1 MWKKVLIALVGVILV
16 VGSIV
21 YAKLG
26 QFQAMGEAAANMKPP
41 PEVVTAMTTT
51 RDSWR
56 QSMPAVGTLAAVQG
70 VTVSAEVGGR
80 VKTIQF
86 ESGAEVQAGDPL
98 LQLDTTTEAAQLRSA
113 EAAAGLAN
121 ANLARSRE
129 LGKQRL
135 VSKAEIDT
143 ARALAREAAAQVQI
157 AKSTLSLKTIRAP
170 FAGRLGLRQVNIG
183 EVLKSGDP
191 IVSLQ
196 TLDPIY
202 ANFSLPQQQ
211 LGQLAAGMSVQ
222 LRSDAVPGKQFEG
235 RINAISPEIDPLT
248 RNARV
253 QAQVANPDGKLNAGM
268 FVQLEVLKDE
278 QLPVLAIAA
287 SAILYAPYGNSV
299 FVIEQAQTK
308 DGQDGVPGL
317 SLRQQFVRLGQSRG
331 DFVQVLDGLKEGDQ
345 IVTSGAFKLR
355 AGMAVKIDNTLAP
368 KLELNPKPS
377 NS

>member
-26 QFQAMGEAAANMKPP
+26 QFKAMGEAAANMKPP

-211 LGQLAAGMSVQ
+211 LGQLAVGMSVQ
-222 LRSDAVPGKQFEG
+222 LRSDAVPGKQYEG

-331 DFVQVLDGLKEGDQ
+331 DYVQVLDGLKEGDQ

>member
-86 ESGAEVQAGDPL
+86 ESGAEVRAGDPL

>member
-211 LGQLAAGMSVQ
+211 LGQLAVGMSVQ

-235 RINAISPEIDPLT
+235 RINAISPEVDPLT

-331 DFVQVLDGLKEGDQ
+331 DYVQVLDGLKEGDQ

>member
-211 LGQLAAGMSVQ
+211 LGQLAVGMSVQ

-235 RINAISPEIDPLT
+235 RINAISPEVDPLT